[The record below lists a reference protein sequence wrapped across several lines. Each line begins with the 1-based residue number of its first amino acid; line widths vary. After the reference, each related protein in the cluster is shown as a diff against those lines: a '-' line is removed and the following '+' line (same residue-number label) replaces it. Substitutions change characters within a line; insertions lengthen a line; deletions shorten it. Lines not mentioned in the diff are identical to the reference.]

1 MMCYLFFSLALCL
14 AVSARPAR
22 RAAFHFT
29 NGQDAINLN
38 NQFKTLTAGS
48 ACTDGSA
55 CVGEFIA
62 ECVGGTLVTQPC
74 PPSTVCAALPLDDRP
89 GTVVSCTTAAHLA
102 SRIAETGA
110 EDTNT
115 ISRRAEGA
123 KKGSKGAK
131 GSKESKGSKGS
142 QGGNAGGDPQKSL
155 TLDPAV
161 IAKGFANDG
170 QDVPVKDQVAS
181 LTSSNNFINFCATLP
196 DLPITNGKQIPT
208 GSCNPAPIG
217 VIPSTDKMP
226 SSKFSFPKNGGTIPA
241 NKKFTISMA
250 IKNLETGNFVNAQQ
264 NYFSAPQQLNKQGT
278 IRGHS
283 HVVVEKLNSF
293 DQTTPTNPNKFV
305 FFKGLNEKA
314 QGGVLSA
321 EVAGGLPAGVYRL
334 SSINTAA
341 NHQPVI
347 VPVAQHGFL
356 DDAIYFTVTADGKPA
371 KTSTGK
377 GKGKAKG
384 KGGGK

>member
-1 MMCYLFFSLALCL
+1 MMCYRFFFLALSV

-22 RAAFHFT
+22 RATFHFT
-29 NGQDAINLN
+29 NGQDAIALN

-48 ACTDGSA
+48 ACTHGSV
-55 CVGEFIA
+55 CVGELIA
-62 ECVGGTLVTQPC
+62 ECVGGKLVTQAC
-74 PPSTVCAALPLDDRP
+74 PSNTICAALPLDDRP
-89 GTVVSCTTAAHLA
+89 GTMVSCTTAAHFA
-102 SRIAETGA
+102 TRMSETGA
-110 EDTNT
+110 QDSGTKL
-115 ISRRAEGA
+115 RRAEA
-123 KKGSKGAK
+123 KKA
-131 GSKESKGSKGS
+131 SKGS
-142 QGGNAGGDPQKSL
+142 QGGNAGRDPQKSL
-155 TLDPAV
+155 TLDPSV

-181 LTSSNNFINFCATLP
+181 LTSVNNFINFCATVP
-196 DLPITNGKQIPT
+196 KLPITNGKQIPT

-217 VIPSTDKMP
+217 AIPSADKMP
-226 SSKFSFPKNGGTIPA
+226 SSKFTFPKNGGTIPA

-264 NYFSAPQQLNKQGT
+264 NYFSAPQQLNGQGT

-283 HVVVEKLNSF
+283 HVVVEKLRSF
-293 DQTTPTNPNKFV
+293 DQTSPTNPKNFV

-321 EVAGGLPAGVYRL
+321 EVVGGLPAGVYRV

-356 DDAIYFTVTADGKPA
+356 DDAIYFTVTADGKPPKAA
-371 KTSTGK
+371 KGNTGK
-377 GKGKAKG
+377 GKA
-384 KGGGK
+384 GGK